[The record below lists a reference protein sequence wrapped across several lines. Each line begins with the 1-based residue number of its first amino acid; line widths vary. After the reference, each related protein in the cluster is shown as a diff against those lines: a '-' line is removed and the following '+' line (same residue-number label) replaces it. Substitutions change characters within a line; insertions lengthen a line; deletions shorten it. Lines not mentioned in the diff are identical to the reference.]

1 MSVKITIKKKTQ
13 KYRIERNRIKEPKK
27 KEKEREIKR
36 RLRELELENEL
47 TGNILSDTF
56 VKGPPLTATLVPQ
69 KQRDQ
74 QVNQKIK
81 KLKSKKFR
89 VTSNEACLLLLP
101 RPSCEH
107 TSELHHLHPAHHR
120 QSHKQHKTP

>member
-13 KYRIERNRIKEPKK
+13 KNRIEWNRIKEPKK
-27 KEKEREIKR
+27 KEKERGIKR

-74 QVNQKIK
+74 QVDQKIK
-81 KLKSKKFR
+81 K
-89 VTSNEACLLLLP
+89 N
-101 RPSCEH
+101 
-107 TSELHHLHPAHHR
+107 
-120 QSHKQHKTP
+120 